1 MHFALHCT
9 FYLSVNVFSTKVL
22 IGDTIF
28 TSPNGDGAAILRGH
42 PSHAKVSPLAVQR
55 NYLHFSVILRPWVMV
70 RPRESNLRPP
80 ALQSNALPTDPIC
93 ILSSINWSQYTL
105 FVCRSFQIQTW
116 TFIFAIKAL
125 MLKDIFNYSCS
136 FPKLFLPFDSQKLY
150 KYNALKIGSFVK
162 PTPAGTSSSVCRLI
176 FVSSRISLL

>member
-1 MHFALHCT
+1 MMKVQQLYFGSLIPWPSKFEIPPTQTIFKGKFTRTISSYHFALHCT

-22 IGDTIF
+22 IGNTIF
-28 TSPNGDGAAILRGH
+28 TSPNGDETAILRRH

-105 FVCRSFQIQTW
+105 FVCRSFQIQT
-116 TFIFAIKAL
+116 
-125 MLKDIFNYSCS
+125 
-136 FPKLFLPFDSQKLY
+136 
-150 KYNALKIGSFVK
+150 
-162 PTPAGTSSSVCRLI
+162 
-176 FVSSRISLL
+176 